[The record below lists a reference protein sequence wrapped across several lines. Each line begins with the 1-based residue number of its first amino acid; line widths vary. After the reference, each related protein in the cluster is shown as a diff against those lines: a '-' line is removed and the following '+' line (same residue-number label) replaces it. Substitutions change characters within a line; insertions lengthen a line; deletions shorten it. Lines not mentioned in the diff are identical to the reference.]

1 MCRNEEGSIRYAPLC
16 IHSFPLITSRKYAE
30 AERLFNQYRSY
41 EGIDRIPDR
50 LKWCRNNMGLTQQKV
65 AERIGITRG
74 SYIDLETGAVDYYD
88 KAIVDKL
95 AKLFG
100 VAAADLLDDYNAF
113 LYSGQGKAI
122 KAYRTQ
128 LGLGIKS
135 FARLLHTDA
144 NSVRHWE
151 AETKRISKNSWEKC
165 FKNRV

>member
-1 MCRNEEGSIRYAPLC
+1 MCRNKEGSIRYAPLC

-30 AERLFNQYRSY
+30 AERLFNQYQGY
-41 EGIDRIPDR
+41 EAIDTIPER
-50 LKWCRNNMGLTQQKV
+50 LKWCRDNLGLTQQEV

-100 VAAADLLDDYNAF
+100 VDAADLLDEYNAF
-113 LYSGQGKAI
+113 LYAGQGQAI
-122 KAYRTQ
+122 KAYRMQ
-128 LGLGIKS
+128 LGLGIKP
-135 FARLLHTDA
+135 FARLLKTDA

-151 AETKRISKNSWEKC
+151 AETKRISKNSWEKY
-165 FKNRV
+165 FKNKV